1 MRKMDQLALIG
12 NISRRNFAAGLAS
25 AAVAVTFATLPILF
39 ANPAAAEGSPHIGVD
54 SAVFDFGTIAQG
66 SPVEHLFTVNN
77 TGTDALKIERLNPS
91 CGCTAASLSA
101 QTIDPGNSA
110 TIRAVF
116 DTTGFQGY
124 KVKTV
129 RVYSND
135 PQQPSVVLTIKGSVI
150 PDVVVDPPRVFFGN
164 IKKGSADSI
173 TVTVAGSEQNTIKIL
188 DVDSRSSDIA
198 LSVED
203 TKTDHGPG
211 KKITV
216 RLNKDLPI
224 GTIRSRIAVKTSS
237 EKNPVIHIPVF
248 AKVVGDAQL
257 VPSDVSFGLIEG
269 PLDKDAIQRVN
280 LETDSKQAVK
290 IVSVDSDNPAV
301 AVETDSADGGTKNEL
316 LVRLKQG
323 TSGMIRALVTVVT
336 DHPDS
341 TQNKLTLPVY
351 AIVTKKGA

>member
-1 MRKMDQLALIG
+1 MLKKGSLSSVLGAAAFAGAVIISAL
-12 NISRRNFAAGLAS
+12 S
-25 AAVAVTFATLPILF
+25 ACPVIAH
-39 ANPAAAEGSPHIGVD
+39 AAEGSPRIGVD
-54 SAVFDFGTIAQG
+54 SSVFDFGAIAQG
-66 SPVEHLFTVNN
+66 SPVEHLFTINN
-77 TGTDALKIERLNPS
+77 TGTDPLKIERLNPS
-91 CGCTAASLSA
+91 CGCTAASLST

-110 TIRAVF
+110 TIRTVF

-135 PQQPSVVLTIKGSVI
+135 PQQPSIVLTLKGSVI

-164 IKKGSADSI
+164 VKKGSADSI
-173 TVTVAGSEQNTIKIL
+173 TVTVAGSEQNTVKIL

-198 LSVED
+198 LKVED

-216 RLNKDLPI
+216 KLNENLPV

-237 EKNPVIHIPVF
+237 EKNPVIQIPVF
-248 AKVVGDAQL
+248 AKITGEVQM
-257 VPSDVSFGLIEG
+257 VPADVSFGLIEG
-269 PLDKDAIQRVN
+269 PLNQEAVQRVTMESTAGHPVRI
-280 LETDSKQAVK
+280 LSA
-290 IVSVDSDNPAV
+290 DSDNPDV
-301 AVETDSADGGTKNEL
+301 AVEVNSPEDGSKNEL

-323 TSGMIRALVTVVT
+323 TSGMIRALVTIVT